1 MAVRSCANVEVVG
14 KPSWAGESFFS
25 GFAFSK
31 KAQGF
36 HPAPSILKWRVG
48 LAAAAASHFPVGAAV
63 APAVAAP
70 ALTAQ

>member
-1 MAVRSCANVEVVG
+1 MEVRSCANVEVVG

-36 HPAPSILKWRVG
+36 HPAPSILKWKVG
-48 LAAAAASHFPVGAAV
+48 LTAAAAPHFTVGAAV
-63 APAVAAP
+63 ASTVASP